1 MAVAEQDK
9 PRVKLGTNAE
19 RMIDTIGEIL
29 GLLTIALIAFL
40 YIEAQWPFLPT
51 KLAGVLWVIREYAI
65 IIVVA
70 LKGMELILKRNSF
83 ILFII
88 YAALV
93 AVAIIFSFFPETGAS
108 LINSIQNLR

>member
-9 PRVKLGTNAE
+9 PKVKLGEQAE
-19 RMIDTIGEIL
+19 KLIDTIGEIL
-29 GLLTIALIAFL
+29 GLVTIALIAFL
-40 YIEAQWPFLPT
+40 YIEAQWPFLPPQF
-51 KLAGVLWVIREYAI
+51 AGVLWVIREYAI
-65 IIVVA
+65 IVVVA

-93 AVAIIFSFFPETGAS
+93 AIAVIFSFFPETGAS